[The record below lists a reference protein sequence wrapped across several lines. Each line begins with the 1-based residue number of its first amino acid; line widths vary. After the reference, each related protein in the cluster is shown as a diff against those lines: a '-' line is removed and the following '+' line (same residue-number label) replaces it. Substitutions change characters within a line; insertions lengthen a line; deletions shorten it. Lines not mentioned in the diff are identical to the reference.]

1 MEISLTVILIAI
13 TCISSYYA
21 WKSPLYMGQ
30 SMFTPYRISH
40 YGEYQRFVL
49 SGFIHK
55 DGTHLLFNMF
65 TFYFFG
71 NVVEQFLAYRFG
83 LITGAVIYVFFY
95 VFAII
100 IADIPTYLKRKDDPS
115 YHALG
120 ASGGTSAAVFASIML
135 VPLAD
140 ICIFGIFCLP
150 GFILGL
156 LFLGYSIY
164 QGKQEKGTVN
174 HDAHLYGALFGV
186 LFILLLSPGTGFD
199 FINQIKDYR
208 PF

>member
-1 MEISLTVILIAI
+1 MEVSLTVVLIII
-13 TCISSYYA
+13 TSISSYYA
-21 WKSPLYMGQ
+21 WKNPAFMSKSL
-30 SMFTPYRISH
+30 FTPYRIKH
-40 YGEYQRFVL
+40 DKQYGRFVL

-71 NVVEQFLAYRFG
+71 NVVEQFLAYMFG
-83 LITGAVIYVFFY
+83 GIAGAVMYIGFY
-95 VFAII
+95 LIAIVV
-100 IADIPTYLKRKDDPS
+100 ADIPTYIKRKDDPS

-135 VPLAD
+135 MPLAD

-156 LFLGYSIY
+156 LFLGYSLY
-164 QGKQEKGTVN
+164 QGKKEDGTIN

-186 LFILLLSPGTGFD
+186 LFILLLSPDSGYH
-199 FINQIKDYR
+199 FIDQIKDYR